1 MKFILAVALVALC
14 VVTVSTGRVYR
25 GKVLDDR
32 RAAETDESGLF
43 VKRPG
48 RIHREKVP
56 YDRWGAENDP
66 RRECTSRKKAGES
79 CSSDD
84 DCCSY
89 FCNHK
94 DKCITIGG

>member
-1 MKFILAVALVALC
+1 MKFIFAVALLTLC
-14 VVTVSTGRVYR
+14 IVTVSTGRVYR
-25 GKVLDDR
+25 QKAFDDR
-32 RAAETDESGLF
+32 RAADE
-43 VKRPG
+43 PG

-66 RRECTSRKKAGES
+66 RRECTLKKAGES

-89 FCNHK
+89 FCDHTG
-94 DKCITIGG
+94 KCITIG